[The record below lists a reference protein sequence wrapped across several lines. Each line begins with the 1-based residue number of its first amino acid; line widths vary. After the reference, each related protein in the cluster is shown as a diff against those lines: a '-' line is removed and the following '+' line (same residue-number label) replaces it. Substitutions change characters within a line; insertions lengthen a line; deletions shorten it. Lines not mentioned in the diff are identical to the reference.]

1 MINGKSEFGSRCLIE
16 AFCAKV
22 AMPEHPTPFDD
33 PVKAVG
39 VIRAEDVPRSLVLN
53 GIRFASFH
61 SALLSVPHEKA
72 EPLRKNQILQSSGH

>member
-1 MINGKSEFGSRCLIE
+1 MINGKIEFGSRCLIE
-16 AFCAKV
+16 AFSAKV

-53 GIRFASFH
+53 GIRFVFFH
-61 SALLSVPHEKA
+61 SALLSVPHQNA
-72 EPLRKNQILQSSGH
+72 DPL

>member
-1 MINGKSEFGSRCLIE
+1 MINGQIEFRSSCLVE
-16 AFCAKV
+16 TFSAEV

-53 GIRFASFH
+53 GIRLEFFH
-61 SALLSVPHEKA
+61 SALLSVPHQNTD
-72 EPLRKNQILQSSGH
+72 PLRKNQILQSSGH